1 MPEEATTASAR
12 QVELGQ
18 AADRARSD
26 EAAWAVVGSM
36 LITQV
41 RVLQDLFQTTPAD
54 RLSAGAGPAVRLVSR
69 E

>member
-1 MPEEATTASAR
+1 MSDEETTASVR

-36 LITQV
+36 LITKL
-41 RVLQDLFQTTPAD
+41 RVLRDLFQTPA
-54 RLSAGAGPAVRLVSR
+54 G
-69 E
+69 